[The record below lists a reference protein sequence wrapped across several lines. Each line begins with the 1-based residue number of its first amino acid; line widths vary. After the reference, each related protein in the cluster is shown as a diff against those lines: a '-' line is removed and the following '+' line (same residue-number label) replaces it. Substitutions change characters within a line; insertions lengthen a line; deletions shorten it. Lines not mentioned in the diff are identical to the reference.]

1 MKFLFSNRLH
11 SCSLPSSL
19 CLSNAHAHTLVP
31 IVLTPLVS
39 DIHQLSPF
47 ENSFIPNIP
56 KSYPDLHTKFIRYG
70 ESLPK

>member
-1 MKFLFSNRLH
+1 MKFLFSNCLH

-19 CLSNAHAHTLVP
+19 SLKCAHTLVP